1 MAFKVRQSKFR
12 HLFGELPRETYN
24 DIKCSRKATEGAGIE
39 GNEKRLAL
47 PWDAARQVLVL
58 ENSKHGRVEHS
69 APKLNNTAPVLDF
82 KFSPFSAEQLT
93 TGGEDGTVRV
103 FEIPE
108 DGLTKTE
115 DPSAELTGHLKPVV
129 CLDYHP
135 CVEGLLATA
144 SKDQTVRIWDLEEQN
159 EMAKFDM
166 PEEVTNVQS
175 LQWRYDGSLLGLA
188 CKDKISRI
196 FDPRQASAVLEI
208 KVTESTRPTKFCW
221 AGQDRFISTGFST
234 NMDREFFLWDIRNPA
249 KFLHEQKVDKASGA
263 LMPWYDAP
271 HGLLFLAAKGDG
283 NVRYYEITNDDKVHY
298 ITDNR
303 STKSI
308 KAFNFV
314 SRRALD
320 TTVCETHRALKLEGT
335 LVQPI
340 SFRVPRKSTEF
351 QEDLFPDMVLQNLVI
366 YENIHLT
373 PSFTFQDA
381 KMYLNHSVSLITFCK
396 LQNSFQ
402 TSQLWKSRIGARDR
416 TLLPNSSTLSIFT
429 FQTILMH

>member
-1 MAFKVRQSKFR
+1 
-12 HLFGELPRETYN
+12 
-24 DIKCSRKATEGAGIE
+24 
-39 GNEKRLAL
+39 
-47 PWDAARQVLVL
+47 
-58 ENSKHGRVEHS
+58 
-69 APKLNNTAPVLDF
+69 
-82 KFSPFSAEQLT
+82 
-93 TGGEDGTVRV
+93 
-103 FEIPE
+103 
-108 DGLTKTE
+108 
-115 DPSAELTGHLKPVV
+115 
-129 CLDYHP
+129 
-135 CVEGLLATA
+135 
-144 SKDQTVRIWDLEEQN
+144 
-159 EMAKFDM
+159 
-166 PEEVTNVQS
+166 
-175 LQWRYDGSLLGLA
+175 
-188 CKDKISRI
+188 
-196 FDPRQASAVLEI
+196 
-208 KVTESTRPTKFCW
+208 
-221 AGQDRFISTGFST
+221 
-234 NMDREFFLWDIRNPA
+234 MDREFFLWDIRNPA

-381 KMYLNHSVSLITFCK
+381 KMYLNHSVSINFCNTSKQLSNEPALEIKDWCKGQNAPPKLEYAFDFYVSNDSDASNMMFFVVSFHFLIVFHIVTK
-396 LQNSFQ
+396 VDAP
-402 TSQLWKSRIGARDR
+402 W
-416 TLLPNSSTLSIFT
+416 STRA
-429 FQTILMH
+429 QEA